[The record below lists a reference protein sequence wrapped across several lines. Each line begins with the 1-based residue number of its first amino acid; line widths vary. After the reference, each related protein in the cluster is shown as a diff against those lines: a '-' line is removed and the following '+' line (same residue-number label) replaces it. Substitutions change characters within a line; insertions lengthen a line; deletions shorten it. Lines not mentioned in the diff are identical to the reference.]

1 MKRLLCIGVVAIA
14 VSATLAVC
22 SMTASAESNDDQPS
36 NIHGWKPPADDSH
49 HGWGAPRPGDPETG
63 RMTEHGWV
71 APRDKDCSLNHVDIQ
86 GSAQVRCMK

>member
-1 MKRLLCIGVVAIA
+1 MKSLYVIGAVGAIA
-14 VSATLAVC
+14 VAGLVSLAIAQT
-22 SMTASAESNDDQPS
+22 SDDAPAS
-36 NIHGWKPPADDSH
+36 NIHGWHAPPDPDNPH

-71 APRDKDCSLNHVDIQ
+71 APVNKDCSLNRVEIQ